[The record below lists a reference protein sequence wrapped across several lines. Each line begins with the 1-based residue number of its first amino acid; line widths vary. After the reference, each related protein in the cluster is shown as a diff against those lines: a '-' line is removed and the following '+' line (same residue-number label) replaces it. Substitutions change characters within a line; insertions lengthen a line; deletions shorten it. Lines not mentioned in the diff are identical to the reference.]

1 MVYHDRLEENYQK
14 FINVHRQK
22 TWLRLGLRVPQ
33 KVKKSLFTQPTT
45 TKPLLK
51 SKAKWVEII
60 SFLPFL
66 NMKHLKKS
74 TDYFEWEWCIIVSII
89 YMFSTCFV
97 AFWFNCQIHTS
108 LSSKIAFK
116 KIEGNTSFE
125 KKWNLPQKLFL
136 LIVDIV

>member
-1 MVYHDRLEENYQK
+1 MKKY
-14 FINVHRQK
+14 INVHRQK

-60 SFLPFL
+60 SGAFLPFL
-66 NMKHLKKS
+66 DPKHLKTS

-89 YMFSTCFV
+89 FMFSTCFV

-116 KIEGNTSFE
+116 KIEENTSFE
-125 KKWNLPQKLFL
+125 KNETYPQKLFL